1 MGRATLGE
9 QVAVLDGLDEG
20 SSTIDYDM
28 SDNFAAAPRNV
39 SASGGANYGGG
50 SNYSKGLPL
59 LPSGVGLAGA
69 NVSASGGANYSG
81 GSNYSKGL
89 PILPSGIG
97 LAGALP
103 ARRNVID
110 PSGGGNYTGGSS
122 WTGGLPLTPSNAG
135 LAGLGQV
142 MAGADGDLAGAFAS
156 IEDARQIAPN
166 VLLRRNVVD
175 PSGGA
180 NYSGGSS
187 WTGGMPLLPSNA
199 GLAGLDAMSDNVLAT
214 AAAKLRARG
223 AIVNTV
229 MLKNQAGQAAL
240 KRLKTRVAGAMRS
253 WAKMTPAQKTQAK
266 GDMLALNKVRLARA
280 NLVKASAAR

>member
-20 SSTIDYDM
+20 SSTIDYDR
-28 SDNFAAAPRNV
+28 SDNFAAGPSRRPRSV
-39 SASGGANYGGG
+39 SASGGANFSGG

-69 NVSASGGANYSG
+69 SLPTRKGSIAASN
-81 GSNYSKGL
+81 
-89 PILPSGIG
+89 
-97 LAGALP
+97 
-103 ARRNVID
+103 
-110 PSGGGNYTGGSS
+110 GGNYTGGSS

-142 MAGADGDLAGAFAS
+142 MVGADGDLAGAFAS

-166 VLLRRNVVD
+166 VMLRRNVVD

-199 GLAGLDAMSDNVLAT
+199 GLAGLDAMPDKLLAT

-223 AIVNTV
+223 AIVNTAV
-229 MLKNQAGQAAL
+229 LKKQAGQSAL
-240 KRLKTRVAGAMRS
+240 QKLKNRVAGAMRS